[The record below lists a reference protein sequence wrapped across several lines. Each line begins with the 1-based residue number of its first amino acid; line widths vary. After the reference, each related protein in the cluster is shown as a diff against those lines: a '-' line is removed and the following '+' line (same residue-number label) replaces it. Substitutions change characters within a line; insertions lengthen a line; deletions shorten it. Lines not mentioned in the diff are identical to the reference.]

1 MDLITVREIRLPRSR
16 DELVFDEGYQP
27 LGGGTWLYSETQP
40 GLTGLVDLMA
50 LGWAPVTVTDDGL
63 EIAAT
68 CTLAELLAF
77 TPPAEWIAWPLVAQ
91 CVNSLLASFKI
102 FNLATVGGNICT
114 SLPAGALTSLL
125 VGLDGT
131 ARIWGSPDRD
141 VKVVDFVTGNRSNV
155 LAHGEVLR
163 SLHIPLASLTARTGF
178 RRIALSPLGRTGTL
192 VTARTTPNGL
202 AFGIT
207 GGTLRP
213 HTGLDRLDPHID
225 GWFTDAHGAADW
237 RRAMSERFVDELIEE
252 LS

>member
-1 MDLITVREIRLPRSR
+1 MDLITVREIRVPRTR
-16 DELVFDEGYQP
+16 DELVFDEGFRP

-50 LGWAPVTVTDDGL
+50 LGWPPITVTDDGV

-68 CTLAELLAF
+68 CTLAQLLAF
-77 TPPAEWIAWPLVAQ
+77 DAPAEWTAWPLVSQ

-114 SLPAGALTSLL
+114 SLPAGSLTALL

-131 ARIWGSPDRD
+131 AEIWGNPDRSL
-141 VKVVDFVTGNRSNV
+141 KVIDFVTGDRRNV
-155 LAHGEVLR
+155 LEHGEVLR
-163 SLHIPLASLTARTGF
+163 SVRIPLASLTARTGF

-207 GGTLRP
+207 GGTVRP
-213 HTGLDRLDPHID
+213 HTSVDTDD
-225 GWFTDAHGAADW
+225 WFTDAHGAADW
-237 RRAMSERFVDELIEE
+237 RRAMSARFVDELTEE

>member
-1 MDLITVREIRLPRSR
+1 MDLITVREIRVPRTR
-16 DELVFDEGYQP
+16 DELVFDEGFQP

-50 LGWAPVTVTDDGL
+50 LGWPPITVTDDGV

-68 CTLAELLAF
+68 CTLAQLLAF
-77 TPPAEWIAWPLVAQ
+77 NAPAEWTAWPLVSQ

-114 SLPAGALTSLL
+114 SLPAGSLTALL
-125 VGLDGT
+125 VGLEGT
-131 ARIWGSPDRD
+131 AEIWGSPDRS
-141 VKVVDFVTGNRSNV
+141 VKVIDFVTGDRRNV
-155 LAHGEVLR
+155 LEHGEVLR
-163 SLHIPLASLTARTGF
+163 SVRIPLASLTARTGF

-192 VTARTTPNGL
+192 VTARTTIDGL

-207 GGTLRP
+207 GGTVRP
-213 HTGLDRLDPHID
+213 HTSVDNDD
-225 GWFTDAHGAADW
+225 WFSDAHGAADW
-237 RRAMSERFVDELIEE
+237 RRAMSARFVDELTEE